1 MVGSRRSKKNLGFN
15 IEGGCVCVRESRRGV
30 VGYVGEILIF
40 RVLEGGG
47 GYEERVGLL
56 FPSRN

>member
-15 IEGGCVCVRESRRGV
+15 IEGVCVCVRESRRGV

-47 GYEERVGLL
+47 GMRKG
-56 FPSRN
+56 